1 MLSVPVQR
9 RSQALDAWRGLAI
22 AAMVAYHFCYDLTY
36 LGFAHFDFLADPFWL
51 HARTLILSSFLLV
64 AGISLVLATHDG
76 VRRRSYLKRLGTLAG
91 CATLISAS
99 SYFMFG
105 PRWIF
110 FGVLH
115 FIAVASV
122 LGLGFVRRP
131 RLALVVGIALIVL
144 DRAFSHTV
152 FDQPYLQWLGLMT
165 FKPPT
170 EDYVP
175 LIPWFG
181 VVLLG
186 IALGNRVW
194 LREPLPPLARWYSAQ
209 PLVRL
214 LSLAGRHGLLVYM
227 LHQPLL
233 LGMLWVAKQVM

>member
-1 MLSVPVQR
+1 
-9 RSQALDAWRGLAI
+9 
-22 AAMVAYHFCYDLTY
+22 MVAYHFCYDLTY
-36 LGFAHFDFLADPFWL
+36 FGFARFDFFADPFWL

-76 VRRRSYLKRLGTLAG
+76 VRMRPYMKRLGTLVG
-91 CATLISAS
+91 CATLISAA

-122 LGLGFVRRP
+122 LGLGFVHRSQ
-131 RLALVVGIALIVL
+131 LALITGIALIVL
-144 DRAFSHTV
+144 DRVFSHGF
-152 FDQPYLQWLGLMT
+152 FDQAAWQWLGLMT
-165 FKPPT
+165 YKPPT

-186 IALGNRVW
+186 IVLGKTHW
-194 LREPLPPLARWYSAQ
+194 LREPASALAQWHSTHPLAQ
-209 PLVRL
+209 L
-214 LSLAGRHGLLVYM
+214 LSLAGRHSLLVYM

-233 LGMLWVAKQVM
+233 LGALWLVKRVI

>member
-1 MLSVPVQR
+1 MPYARLQSVD
-9 RSQALDAWRGLAI
+9 LLRGLAI
-22 AAMVAYHFCYDLTY
+22 ATMITYHFCYDLTY
-36 LGFAHFDFLADPFWL
+36 FGFAQFDFFTDPFWL

-64 AGISLVLATHDG
+64 AGISLTLATHNG
-76 VRRRSYLKRLGTLAG
+76 VCLRPYLKRLGMIAG
-91 CATLISAS
+91 CAALISAT

-115 FIAVASV
+115 FIAVASA
-122 LGLGFVRRP
+122 LGLFFVRQP
-131 RLALVVGIALIVL
+131 RLALLLGIALLAL
-144 DRAFSHTV
+144 DRVFSHTF
-152 FDQPYLQWLGLMT
+152 FDQTALQWLGLMT

-181 VVLLG
+181 VVLIG
-186 IALGNRVW
+186 IFLGNRVW
-194 LREPLPPLARWYSAQ
+194 LRTPPPALAHWHGTQ
-209 PLVRL
+209 PLTRL
-214 LSLAGRHGLLVYM
+214 LSLAGRHSLLVYM

-233 LGMLWVAKQVM
+233 LGLLWMAKQVV